1 MNNEKDIAHQ
11 NMPCPPHPQNENN
24 DISTVYRKVIDAA
37 PVLHEWDIKVTT
49 SYAWVMITIL
59 LVFMIVFGA
68 GFSLLSDG
76 DDWAFLYSVLGVF
89 AVMIPYI
96 RYFIMADKDYHYRL
110 TTEGVI
116 VTSYDAIP
124 DMAYTIVR
132 GLAWLGV
139 VACVMAVA
147 ILGPLALAG
156 AGGMALLAI
165 FFTGFKK
172 DVNVQYIK
180 FSKSEVYVI
189 KVVEKKHLIRFETVP
204 FESGAFSDLH
214 CHPDNI
220 KPVMAA
226 VMSELGCSEYR
237 EFNSEFSLRRSPL
250 GSFDAGIPKKLEEMR
265 A

>member
-1 MNNEKDIAHQ
+1 MKNELNKKEL
-11 NMPCPPHPQNENN
+11 PSLLLPNEEQLKM
-24 DISTVYRKVIDAA
+24 IEAEQRKVSDAST
-37 PVLHEWDIKVTT
+37 LYEWKIRVPMA
-49 SYAWVMITIL
+49 YVWVGL
-59 LVFMIVFGA
+59 
-68 GFSLLSDG
+68 
-76 DDWAFLYSVLGVF
+76 SVLIGIPL
-89 AVMIPYI
+89 MIGGGMVWYGSSNGWIFFIVGMIMLPYL
-96 RYFIMADKDYHYRL
+96 RYMVMADKEYHYRL

-139 VACVMAVA
+139 VVCVMAVA

-180 FSKSEVYVI
+180 FSKSEAYVI

-220 KPVMAA
+220 RPVMAA

-237 EFNSEFSLRRSPL
+237 AFNSEFSLRRSPL